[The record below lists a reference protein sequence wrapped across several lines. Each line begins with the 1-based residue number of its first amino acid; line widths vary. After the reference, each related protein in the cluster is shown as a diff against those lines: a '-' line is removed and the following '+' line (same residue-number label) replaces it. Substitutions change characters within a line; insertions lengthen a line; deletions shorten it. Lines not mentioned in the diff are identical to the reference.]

1 MDGQTAGLGAIQV
14 AVVVA
19 FVAVAVGFLLF
30 VQSGG
35 LFALA
40 IDRAIDEGRVIM
52 GMTKDDVIS
61 SWGRAYHAEE
71 HSIQVMGV
79 DELVALS
86 WTYENRQRIIH
97 FSSSGVV
104 ICVLDWDG

>member
-1 MDGQTAGLGAIQV
+1 MYDQMTALQPV
-14 AVVVA
+14 VVVA
-19 FVAVAVGFLLF
+19 LVAVALSFLIF

-35 LFALA
+35 FLALA
-40 IDRAIDEGRVIM
+40 IDRAIEDGKVII

-61 SWGRAYHAEE
+61 SWGCPYHAEE
-71 HSIQVMGV
+71 HSIQVMDV

-86 WTYENRQRIIH
+86 WTYENRQRIVY

-104 ICVLDWDG
+104 ILVANWDG